1 MYHRNY
7 YKLVGIYLSRRQTN
21 TSIPQQITFVGRLE
35 EDSGVTVSFI
45 AEKQQKIILI
55 FLMVTE

>member
-1 MYHRNY
+1 MIEIIINL
-7 YKLVGIYLSRRQTN
+7 LVYIYLEDKQ
-21 TSIPQQITFVGRLE
+21 IPAFLNKLLFLGRLE

-45 AEKQQKIILI
+45 AEKQPKIILI